1 VLTLAEYLPTYCETC
16 VRTSLSGLQAEG
28 GTSCPRCGAPT
39 TIVPG
44 EIYHVHDLALFAQIE
59 AEVHAARL
67 SRQEAR
73 VLAGEL
79 TSVTRMASPERVLL
93 RMLDFVPSLRFLLD
107 DRTRLIR
114 ATGMFSTIVA
124 TQLRHLEKS

>member
-1 VLTLAEYLPTYCETC
+1 MAEYLPTYCETC
-16 VRTSLSGLQAEG
+16 ARTSLAGLEAEG

-44 EIYHVHDLALFAQIE
+44 EIYHVHDLALFTQIE

-73 VLAGEL
+73 VLASEL
-79 TSVTRMASPERVLL
+79 TSVARMASPERLLL
-93 RMLDFVPSLRFLLD
+93 RMLDFVPSLRFLQE
-107 DRTRLIR
+107 DRARLTR
-114 ATGMFSTIVA
+114 ATGMFRAIIA
-124 TQLRHLEKS
+124 TQLRRLETVAK